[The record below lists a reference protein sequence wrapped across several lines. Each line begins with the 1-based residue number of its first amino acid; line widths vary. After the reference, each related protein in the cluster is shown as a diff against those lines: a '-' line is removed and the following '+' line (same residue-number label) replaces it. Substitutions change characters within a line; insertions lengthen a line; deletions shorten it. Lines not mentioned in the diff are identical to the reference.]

1 MALPLPGQAAESL
14 MKSFATRATVAGA
27 LIVLVAA
34 TMDGAAQDPQ
44 SPSKPAFSGSILFAN
59 YCATCH
65 GERATGDGP
74 LAANLRKQPANLTL
88 LARRNAG
95 VFSREM
101 VARIIDGRKPLAGHG
116 GGDMPAWGDAF
127 ARSVES
133 PENISGKIN
142 ALVTYLE
149 TLQQK

>member
-1 MALPLPGQAAESL
+1 
-14 MKSFATRATVAGA
+14 MKSFVARTAVAGS

-44 SPSKPAFSGSILFAN
+44 SPSKPAFSGSLLFAN

-74 LAANLRKQPANLTL
+74 LAAHLRKQPANLTL
-88 LARRNAG
+88 LARRNGG

-127 ARSVES
+127 ARSAES
-133 PENISGKIN
+133 PENTSGKIN
-142 ALVTYLE
+142 ALVTFLE

>member
-1 MALPLPGQAAESL
+1 MALPLPGRRWESL
-14 MKSFATRATVAGA
+14 MKSFAALAAVAGA

-34 TMDGAAQDPQ
+34 TTHGSAQDPQ
-44 SPSKPAFSGSILFAN
+44 SPSKPAFSGSLLFAN

-74 LAANLRKQPANLTL
+74 LAANLRRQPANLTL
-88 LARRNAG
+88 LARRNGG

-127 ARSVES
+127 ARSAES
-133 PENISGKIN
+133 PENTSIKID
-142 ALVTYLE
+142 ALVTFLE

>member
-1 MALPLPGQAAESL
+1 
-14 MKSFATRATVAGA
+14 MKSFTARAIVAGMLMA
-27 LIVLVAA
+27 LVAA
-34 TMDGAAQDPQ
+34 TTDGAAQNPQ
-44 SPSKPAFSGSILFAN
+44 TPGQPALSGSLLFAN

-88 LARRNAG
+88 LARRNGG
-95 VFSREM
+95 VFSPEM

-127 ARSVES
+127 ARSA
-133 PENISGKIN
+133 ENPGNTSGKIN

>member
-1 MALPLPGQAAESL
+1 MKRIITRIAIAGTFVGAIAVATGTAQSQNTSQPG
-14 MKSFATRATVAGA
+14 
-27 LIVLVAA
+27 I
-34 TMDGAAQDPQ
+34 
-44 SPSKPAFSGSILFAN
+44 SGSLLFTR

-65 GERATGDGP
+65 GQGGTGDGP
-74 LAANLRKQPANLTL
+74 LAANLRKRPANLTL
-88 LARRNAG
+88 LTRSNGG
-95 VFSREM
+95 VYSKEM

-127 ARSVES
+127 ARSAES
-133 PENISGKIN
+133 PENTSGKID

>member
-1 MALPLPGQAAESL
+1 MR
-14 MKSFATRATVAGA
+14 SFAARAAVAGA
-27 LIVLVAA
+27 LMALVAA
-34 TMDGAAQDPQ
+34 TTDGSAQNPQ
-44 SPSKPAFSGSILFAN
+44 IPGQPALSGSLLFAN

-88 LARRNAG
+88 LARRNGG
-95 VFSREM
+95 VFSPEM

-127 ARSVES
+127 ARSAEN
-133 PENISGKIN
+133 PENTSGKIN

>member
-1 MALPLPGQAAESL
+1 
-14 MKSFATRATVAGA
+14 MKSFSALAAVAGA
-27 LIVLVAA
+27 FFVLVSA

-44 SPSKPAFSGSILFAN
+44 SPSKPAFSGSLLFAN

-88 LARRNAG
+88 LARRNGG
-95 VFSREM
+95 VFSHEM

-127 ARSVES
+127 GRSAES
-133 PENISGKIN
+133 PESTSSKIN
-142 ALVTYLE
+142 ALVTFLE

>member
-1 MALPLPGQAAESL
+1 
-14 MKSFATRATVAGA
+14 MKSFAAFAAVAGA
-27 LIVLVAA
+27 FFILVSA
-34 TMDGAAQDPQ
+34 TMDGAAQNSQ
-44 SPSKPAFSGSILFAN
+44 SQSKPAFSGSLLFAN

-88 LARRNAG
+88 LARRNGG
-95 VFSREM
+95 VFSHEM

-127 ARSVES
+127 GRSAENPES
-133 PENISGKIN
+133 TSSKIN
-142 ALVTYLE
+142 ALVTFLE

>member
-1 MALPLPGQAAESL
+1 
-14 MKSFATRATVAGA
+14 MKSITSLAAVAGA
-27 LIVLVAA
+27 LIALVAA
-34 TMDGAAQDPQ
+34 TTDGAAQNPQ
-44 SPSKPAFSGSILFAN
+44 NPSQPALSGSLLFAN

-88 LARRNAG
+88 LARRNGG
-95 VFSREM
+95 VFSPEM

-127 ARSVES
+127 ARSAES
-133 PENISGKIN
+133 PENTAGKIN

>member
-1 MALPLPGQAAESL
+1 
-14 MKSFATRATVAGA
+14 MKSFAALAAVAGA
-27 LIVLVAA
+27 LVVLVV
-34 TMDGAAQDPQ
+34 TTLDGAAQNPQ
-44 SPSKPAFSGSILFAN
+44 TPGKPAFSGSLLFGN

-88 LARRNAG
+88 LARRNGGA
-95 VFSREM
+95 FSREM
-101 VARIIDGRKPLAGHG
+101 VARIIDGRKPLSGHG

-127 ARSVES
+127 ARSAEN
-133 PENISGKIN
+133 PEDTSAKIN
-142 ALVTYLE
+142 ALVTFLE